1 MNTLKEFRYY
11 QAEADDAIYQELI
24 TANKCIVKMFCG
36 TGKSLLM
43 RKCKMV
49 QNQKLVVYVFPSLS
63 LIDQFCTDYFVNVGF
78 PSPFKISSENDSTTD
93 SALIKTELKKK
104 KNKIICVTYQSY
116 NTLLENIGSIKIDVC
131 IYDEAHHAVGET
143 YQKLIFEQE
152 ESVVKQIFFTA
163 TPKNANGIT
172 MYDRDNLDAG
182 MCGKLVYDYSYLRG
196 VNDADE
202 NGNRILNPFEIRVDM
217 YTENTNKSVYESIA
231 RAILVSGNN
240 HVLTFH
246 ADVNTDRD
254 TSVRNF
260 INEPD
265 FICAFTKVLTNEF
278 PENAGLYTTFK
289 MIGLY
294 STIEPEKRKVLLSEL
309 DKTSDNEVYI
319 ISSCETIGEG
329 IDTKNANMCVFVD
342 PKSSFVKIIQNIG
355 RIVRPQSKPSTV
367 LISCWVDKTKYVGCD
382 EDREKCDEVI
392 RSDLNKDGNFNGILN
407 VLSALRQ
414 ENEDLYDIC
423 LHYTDTYSPQEIR
436 SNLEKH
442 GYKVLDP
449 VGDGELVETMEYL
462 LEQEIDYDDYEDC
475 DTNEEM
481 IMRIA
486 EDNDVCVEV
495 HTNSFE
501 NQIEKYNS
509 ECESGEVIRL
519 YKEED
524 DEEGNQVYCPLVKK
538 CGKKRSGG
546 SIKGLDRKDRIK
558 IDVHTNPDVKVL
570 WKLVGDFT
578 KEICSCVLECEV
590 DVVDRWF
597 ERFEELKK
605 FIDENEETP
614 TDKTNK
620 KLGVWLST
628 QKHNYKNISQGMKM
642 KERYDL
648 WTQFI
653 IEYSDYF
660 KSNEEVWN
668 ENFQKLKDFININKK
683 KPSYKVG
690 DKKEIKLGQW
700 WRNQLVDYEEKYT
713 RNNKKMDETRK
724 KLWAQFLEEY
734 KEYFKKNVCKWTI
747 MFKKLIEFIKTN
759 KRRPSKSDDIYE
771 MDICNWYHNQCRQ
784 FRLKIGEFKQNE
796 NVKKW
801 EEFILKYKGYFID
814 ENEKWFGILD
824 ELKCFMDKNK
834 RRPNKETKLCDIEK
848 RLGQWVSSQIAK
860 YNGKKYGMPDNIRI
874 AWSIFI
880 DEYKEYLKTDDE
892 LWIDKLNELQQFIDI
907 NKRRPTYGADEKSE
921 KKLGQWLSTQNQLMI
936 ENKMLEKRYK
946 MWMQIKEKYNE
957 YLQNA
962 DERWDEY
969 FNNLIRCIINN
980 KRLPSRTAKDKD
992 EQLLHGWLQNQKFAY
1007 SNKDKGMV
1015 DVTRYN
1021 KWTEMVNKYEEYFK
1035 TDEELWDEK
1044 YNNLVLFFDT
1054 HKRRPNKRSNDENEK
1069 TLGIWIGVNLRNYK
1083 EKTRRMQ
1090 HEKSY
1095 NKWTELINK
1104 YEEYFVSNEENWEEK
1119 FQELKTFIN
1128 LHLKLPGGKSKN
1140 NDEKTVGCWL
1150 CCQKRN
1156 YKTKVAGMKDE
1167 SRYTQ
1172 WTQFLEEYKKYFDN
1186 TFEDQSVKEE
1196 SKEEP
1201 QSKPK
1206 SKKSM
1211 KLKEPKTKE
1220 PKETVEQRK
1229 QRTKSELEDLHQRYK
1244 TLTSQNLQKEFQET
1258 PELWHKYHAISE
1270 ENEKSFPEESIPR
1283 NRIIQEL
1290 TQIKTKRTR
1299 SVVDMGCGKAQ
1310 IADHFIN
1317 LNDTRFSFIN
1327 YDHVSSKENVLVK
1340 DISNTGLEDHSV
1352 EICILCLAMWGSNCH
1367 DYVREAYRILESGG
1381 KLYIMEA
1388 TKRWTSVA
1396 TESVATESVATKNV
1410 TENLVEAEPADK
1422 LKKLLE
1428 ESGFQI
1434 DSKKSSVE
1442 KFSLFVCTK

>member
-1 MNTLKEFRYY
+1 MSDNFKKVEEKGFRYY
-11 QAEADDAIYQELI
+11 QAEADEAIYEELRI
-24 TANKCIVKMFCG
+24 NNKCIVKMFCG

-43 RKCKMV
+43 RKCKSA

-63 LIDQFCTDYFVNVGF
+63 LIDQFCSDYFVKVGLDC
-78 PSPFKISSENDSTTD
+78 PFKISSENGSTTD
-93 SALIKTELKKK
+93 PALIKAELKRK

-116 NTLLENIGSIKIDVC
+116 KTLLDNLVSIKIDVC

-143 YQKLIFEQE
+143 YQKLIFENE
-152 ESVVKQIFFTA
+152 TNACEKQIFFTA
-163 TPKNANGIT
+163 TPKNANGIV
-172 MYDRDNLDAG
+172 MYDRNNLEAG

-196 VNDADE
+196 INDTDE
-202 NGNRILNPFEIRVDM
+202 ILKRILNPFEIRGDM
-217 YTENTNKSVYESIA
+217 YTENNNKSVYESIA

-240 HVLTFH
+240 RVLTFH

-260 INEPD
+260 VDEKE
-265 FICAFTKVLTNEF
+265 FVRAFNKVLIKEF
-278 PENAGLYTTFK
+278 SKDNIRKKYTRFK

-294 STIEPEKRKVLLSEL
+294 STIEPQERKILLNEL
-309 DKTSDNEVYI
+309 DATLENEVYI

-367 LISCWVDKTKYVGCD
+367 LIPCWVDKEKYVGCD

-414 ENEDLYDIC
+414 EDEDLYDIC
-423 LHYTDTYSPQEIR
+423 LHYPDTYSPQEIR
-436 SNLEKH
+436 TNLEKH

-449 VGDGELVETMEYL
+449 VGDGELLETMEYL
-462 LEQEIDYDDYEDC
+462 LDEEIEYDNYEDC
-475 DTNEEM
+475 ETNEEM

-486 EDNDVCVEV
+486 EDNDVCVEI
-495 HTNSFE
+495 HTNWFE

-509 ECESGEVIRL
+509 ECESGNTIRL
-519 YKEED
+519 YKEET
-524 DEEGNQVYCPLVKK
+524 DEEGDHVYCPVVKK
-538 CGKKRSGG
+538 CGKKRGEG
-546 SIKGLDRKDRIK
+546 SIKELNRKDRIK

-578 KEICSCVLECEV
+578 KEMCSCVLECDV

-597 ERFEELKK
+597 ERFDELKK
-605 FIDENEETP
+605 FIDENEDTP
-614 TDKTNK
+614 TEKTNK
-620 KLGVWLST
+620 KLGVWFSI
-628 QKHNYKNISQGMKM
+628 QKQNYKKGMKI

-648 WTQFI
+648 WTQFM

-660 KSNEEVWN
+660 KSNDEVWN
-668 ENFQKLKDFININKK
+668 ENCQKLKDFININKK

-690 DKKEIKLGQW
+690 DKNEIKLGQW

-713 RNNKKMDETRK
+713 RNNKKMDENRK
-724 KLWAQFLEEY
+724 KLWGQFLEEY
-734 KEYFKKNVCKWTI
+734 KEYFKTNVSKWSV
-747 MFKKLIEFIKTN
+747 MFTNLIEFIETN

-801 EEFILKYKGYFID
+801 EDFILKYKAYFID

-824 ELKCFMDKNK
+824 EVKCFMDKNK

-848 RLGQWVSSQIAK
+848 RLGQWIGSQIQK
-860 YNGKKYGMPDNIRI
+860 YNGKSYGMSDNIRI
-874 AWSIFI
+874 AWSCFI

-907 NKRRPTYGADEKSE
+907 NERRPIYSANEKSE
-921 KKLGQWLSTQNQLMI
+921 KKLGQWLSTQNQLI
-936 ENKMLEKRYK
+936 VENKMLEQRYK
-946 MWMQIKEKYNE
+946 MWTQMKEKYND

-962 DERWDEY
+962 DERWDEN
-969 FNNLIRCIINN
+969 FNDLIKCIINN

-1021 KWTEMVNKYEEYFK
+1021 KWSEMVNKYEEYFK
-1035 TDEELWDEK
+1035 TDEEIWDEK
-1044 YNNLVLFFDT
+1044 YDKLVLFFDT
-1054 HKRRPNKRSNDENEK
+1054 HKRRPNKRANNENEK
-1069 TLGIWIGVNLRNYK
+1069 TLGMWIGVNLKNYK
-1083 EKTRRMQ
+1083 EKTKRMK

-1104 YEEYFVSNEENWEEK
+1104 YEEYFVSNEEKWGEK
-1119 FQELKTFIN
+1119 FKELKMFID
-1128 LHLKLPGGKSKN
+1128 LHSKLPSGKSKK
-1140 NDEKTVGCWL
+1140 NDEKTLGCWL

-1156 YKTKVAGMKDE
+1156 YKDKSRSMTDE
-1167 SRYTQ
+1167 TQ
-1172 WTQFLEEYKKYFDN
+1172 YIQWSQFLEEYKKYFDN
-1186 TFEDQSVKEE
+1186 TDDKSVEDPEE
-1196 SKEEP
+1196 EIIVIT
-1201 QSKPK
+1201 PK
-1206 SKKSM
+1206 KKSM
-1211 KLKEPKTKE
+1211 KLKELKE
-1220 PKETVEQRK
+1220 PSAKKETPEQRQK
-1229 QRTKSELEDLHQRYK
+1229 RTKSELSVLHQRYK
-1244 TLTSQNLQKEFQET
+1244 TLNSKNLQKEFQET
-1258 PELWHKYHAISE
+1258 PDLWHKYHACSE
-1270 ENEKSFPEESIPR
+1270 ENEKSFAYAPR
-1283 NRIIQEL
+1283 DKIIQEM
-1290 TQIKTKRTR
+1290 TEIKGKRTR
-1299 SVVDMGCGKAQ
+1299 SVVDMGCGRAH
-1310 IADHFIN
+1310 IAEYFA
-1317 LNDTRFSFIN
+1317 NDSRFTFIN
-1327 YDHVSSKENVLVK
+1327 YDHVSSKENVLVQ
-1340 DISNTGLEDHSV
+1340 DISRTPLEDHSV

-1396 TESVATESVATKNV
+1396 TESEGG
-1410 TENLVEAEPADK
+1410 EPADK

-1428 ESGFQI
+1428 ETGFQI
-1434 DSKKSSVE
+1434 VKSSVE
-1442 KFSLFVCTK
+1442 KFCLFVCSKV